1 MLDRLPRLAR
11 VISQKS
17 FTDRPAAPSPALVD
31 LQARYV
37 ATADFANR
45 AATDEDGIPAANAAA
60 ALSYAILGTPSANL
74 ADLLV
79 KARHAAEYLEPGGK
93 GDPSYD
99 QSLDTRA
106 WRGLL
111 SDIERLAT
119 SSTNEVA
126 DRPYFGTLTNHNGQ
140 AGRACAELRMQGL

>member
-1 MLDRLPRLAR
+1 MLNRFVRLAR
-11 VISQKS
+11 AVVPH
-17 FTDRPAAPSPALVD
+17 TVRVTRPSPTLID
-31 LQARYV
+31 LHARYV

-45 AATDEDGIPAANAAA
+45 AATDEEGIPAANAAA

-93 GDPSYD
+93 GDLSYD
-99 QSLDTRA
+99 QSLDTKA

-111 SDIERLAT
+111 SDIERLAG
-119 SSTNEVA
+119 SANAAGLSGS
-126 DRPYFGTLTNHNGQ
+126 RPAMRPAF
-140 AGRACAELRMQGL
+140 RF